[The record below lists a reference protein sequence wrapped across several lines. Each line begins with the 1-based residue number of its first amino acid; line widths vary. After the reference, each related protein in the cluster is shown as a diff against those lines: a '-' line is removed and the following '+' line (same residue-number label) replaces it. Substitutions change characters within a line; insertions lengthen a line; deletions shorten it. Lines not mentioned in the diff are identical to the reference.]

1 MPFIELPTPFI
12 EYGMQRFV
20 GRRISEIGRM
30 VLGFNKIAAVKVDL
44 VVSIKGAAHG
54 SS

>member
-1 MPFIELPTPFI
+1 MPFIELPAPFI

-20 GRRISEIGRM
+20 GRRINETGRTF
-30 VLGFNKIAAVKVDL
+30 LGLNKISAVEVGL

-54 SS
+54 SF